1 MSLFT
6 GMNLFQ
12 WLRPRPPKP
21 TLDKRDQQRL
31 ANLAPAAPLS
41 ENPLRQQRWVVVDL
55 ETSGLNMNR
64 DQVLSIGA
72 VVIEDGAIDLSQQF
86 ERTLLRPNHKV
97 SPAVL
102 IHGLAPS
109 AIAAGSEPVQALLD
123 FMEFVGE
130 SPLLAFHAPF
140 DQHMLSRA
148 LKESLDYPFEH
159 HFLDVAEIAPLLFPQ
174 AGLRKAGL
182 DDWTQFFGLQAE
194 ERHHASA
201 DALVTAELALILFS
215 HARRQEI
222 DSPARLDQSLSKWR
236 RRQQSHSF

>member
-1 MSLFT
+1 
-6 GMNLFQ
+6 MNLFD

-21 TLDKRDQQRL
+21 TLEHSDRQRL
-31 ANLAPAAPLS
+31 ANLASAAPLP
-41 ENPLRQQRWVVVDL
+41 ETPLRQQRWVVVDL

-86 ERTLLRPNHKV
+86 ERTLLRTDHKL

-109 AIAAGSEPVQALLD
+109 EIAAGSEPVKALLD
-123 FMEFVGE
+123 FMEFVGD

-140 DQHMLSRA
+140 DQHMLGRA
-148 LKESLDYPFEH
+148 LKESLDYRLEH
-159 HFLDVAEIAPLLFPQ
+159 HFLDVAEMAPLLFPQ
-174 AGLRKAGL
+174 ANLRKAGL
-182 DDWTQFFGLQAE
+182 DDWTQFFGLHAE
-194 ERHHASA
+194 ERHNASA

-215 HARRQEI
+215 HARRQQM
-222 DSPARLDQSLSKWR
+222 DSPARLDQSLSQWR